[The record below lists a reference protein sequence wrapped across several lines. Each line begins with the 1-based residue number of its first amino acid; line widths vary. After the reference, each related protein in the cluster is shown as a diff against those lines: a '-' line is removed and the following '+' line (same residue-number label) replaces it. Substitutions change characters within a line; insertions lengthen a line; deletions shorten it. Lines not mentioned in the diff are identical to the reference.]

1 MFERLPFEISCFV
14 TTEDMTFVLNKTV
27 KGVKAQST
35 RENWGR
41 KELPDGKFLWV
52 LPEMPYVVRH
62 TAVFNLLQRDGEQND
77 FCALTAKEYSSAI
90 HSFSNAMRS
99 GYYRHLVDATLWCR
113 RLEMVDDIMFFIPNY
128 DFESACVSVAYAT
141 GIGFTAGVD
150 ELIAF
155 TKPEDEYEVPLL
167 DMDRRFWLTVIL
179 ERLRSKDV
187 VYRSHS
193 AKVLPFP
200 VADNQPGCHR

>member
-1 MFERLPFEISCFV
+1 MFDRLPFEISSFV
-14 TTEDMTFVLNKTV
+14 TTEDMAFVLDKTT

-41 KELPDGKFLWV
+41 RAFQDGTLLWV
-52 LPEMPYVVRH
+52 LPETPYVVRH
-62 TAVFNLLQRDGEQND
+62 TAVFKLLQRDGEQND
-77 FCALTAKEYSSAI
+77 FCAVTAKEYSSAI
-90 HSFSNAMRS
+90 HSFSQAMRS
-99 GYYRHLVDATLWCR
+99 GYYKHLIDATLWCR
-113 RLEMVDDIMFFIPNY
+113 RLELVDDIMLSIPNY
-128 DFESACVSVAYAT
+128 DFESACVSVAYGT

-155 TKPEDEYEVPLL
+155 TKSESDTETPLL
-167 DMDRRFWLTVIL
+167 NTDRRFWLTVIL
-179 ERLRSKDV
+179 ERLRSKDTV
-187 VYRSHS
+187 CRLHA